1 MLIGVFLFTYSI
13 SQAQITSN
21 TFLNMNS
28 MRTER
33 AGVKATREFWRMYG
47 EEKNE
52 KWYKLPG
59 GYLAEFNE
67 GSVQNKMVFDKCG
80 NWLYTMREYFEKDL
94 PKEVRRLVKS
104 TYYDFSIG
112 WVKEVSQRQS
122 LVYVVHVDSPSEW
135 KDLLISDGEIEVQR
149 EADK

>member
-1 MLIGVFLFTYSI
+1 MERRITMLIGVFLFTYSI
-13 SQAQITSN
+13 SHAQITSN

-67 GSVQNKMVFDKCG
+67 GSIQNKMVFDKYG
-80 NWLYTMREYFEKDL
+80 NWLYTMREYFEEDL

-112 WVKEVSQRQS
+112 WVKEVSDRKS
-122 LVYVVHVDSPSEW
+122 VV
-135 KDLLISDGEIEVQR
+135 
-149 EADK
+149 